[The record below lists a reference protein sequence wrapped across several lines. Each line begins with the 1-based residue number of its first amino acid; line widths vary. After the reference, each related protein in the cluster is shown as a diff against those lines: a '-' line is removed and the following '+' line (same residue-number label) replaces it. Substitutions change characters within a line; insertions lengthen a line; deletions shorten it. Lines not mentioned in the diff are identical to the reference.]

1 MTMKAIPGLGS
12 LAFGLALLLVP
23 AAPVLATCG
32 GGGGGGVGG
41 VPRGGGGGFQLPSHL
56 PSEDQGIY
64 QVPWKIVLSGDP
76 APAGILV
83 LYWFPTSTREQR
95 SSLLQ
100 DSRPLTLAAAK
111 CVGLAAVSSDH
122 AELREKYK
130 VAADASTAVLVVA
143 ADGSELARVQGKG
156 GQPVDRGD
164 VEKMLKD
171 GMKRQERAASEQLDA
186 ADTKADHGDKDGAVA
201 LYTQI
206 WGQRCLA
213 EGPAK
218 KAAKALKKLGH
229 PVPDERSQALPVP
242 DQSPAIAKAILLAL
256 AKGLAAEDE
265 LRIVDARRSYE
276 AARKLDPADPVPLR
290 YLGELYRHHIGDWAR
305 ARATFEQILA
315 MPADPLSRAVALHGL
330 GKMTIHEGDFA
341 KGLGMFEQSVAT
353 YPLAL
358 TYRNLAVYW
367 SSEGKADRAY
377 GYVQQAMALD
387 PQDEYNQIFA
397 ATFLVKLGKPE
408 EAAQVASAHESVL
421 AASYNLAA
429 IWAQLGQRDKA
440 LALLKR
446 HFYTYEKFAEVRQK
460 EMQEAR
466 VDIVFESLKKDAD
479 FVQLTALADGAM
491 MHH

>member
-1 MTMKAIPGLGS
+1 MMTKAIPGLRS
-12 LAFGLALLLVP
+12 LAFGLSLLV
-23 AAPVLATCG
+23 AASPVLATCG

-41 VPRGGGGGFQLPSHL
+41 VPRGGGGGSLRLPNSA
-56 PSEDQGIY
+56 PEDQGIY
-64 QVPWKIVLSGDP
+64 QVPWKALLPGDP

-83 LYWFPTSTREQR
+83 LYWFPTSNKEERA
-95 SSLLQ
+95 SFLQ

-111 CVGLAAVSSDH
+111 CVGLAAVSTEH
-122 AELREKYK
+122 AELRAKYK
-130 VAADASTAVLVVA
+130 VAAEVSTAVLVLA
-143 ADGSELARVQGKG
+143 ADGSEMARVQGKE
-156 GQPVDRGD
+156 GQPVDRSE

-171 GMKRQERAASEQLDA
+171 GMKRQEKAAGEQLDA
-186 ADTKADHGDKDGAVA
+186 AEAKADHGDKDGAVS

-218 KAAKALKKLGH
+218 KAAKALRKLGH
-229 PVPDERSQALPVP
+229 PVPDERSEALPVP
-242 DQSPAIAKAILLAL
+242 DQSPATAQAVLLAL
-256 AKGLAAEDE
+256 SKGLKAEDD
-265 LRIVDARRSYE
+265 LRIPDARRAYE

-290 YLGELYRHHIGDWAR
+290 YQGELYRHHLGDWVK

-341 KGLGMFEQSVAT
+341 KGLGLFEQSIAT
-353 YPLAL
+353 YPLPL

-367 SSEGKADRAY
+367 SSEGQADKAY
-377 GYVQQAMALD
+377 GYVKKAMALD
-387 PQDEYNQIFA
+387 PDDEYNQIFA

-408 EAAQVASAHESVL
+408 EAAAVARAHESVL

-429 IWAQLGQRDKA
+429 IWAQLGERDKA

-446 HFYTYEKFAEVRQK
+446 HFYTYEKFAEVRRK

-466 VDIVFESLKKDAD
+466 VDIVFESLKKDTA
-479 FVQLTALADGAM
+479 FVQLTALADGGM